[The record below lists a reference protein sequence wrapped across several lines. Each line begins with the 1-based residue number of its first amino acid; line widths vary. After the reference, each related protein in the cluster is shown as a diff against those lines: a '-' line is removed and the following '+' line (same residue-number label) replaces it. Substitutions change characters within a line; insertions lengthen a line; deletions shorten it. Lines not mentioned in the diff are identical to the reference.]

1 MMTSLIWLLA
11 CPLGMFAIGGVAWG
25 LGRLPGR
32 RAERLARATS
42 RVSCMP
48 VGTAKQRSSEDLEAE
63 ASGQARA
70 DSEIPSHV

>member
-48 VGTAKQRSSEDLEAE
+48 VGAAKQRPSADGE

-70 DSEIPSHV
+70 DREIPSHV